1 MKNIIVI
8 YTLAMASAVC
18 FMACEKKEKGGLG
31 EGRVQGVDLRAPIN
45 GSTVTLAEN
54 GDGLQFKWSEAT
66 VSNGTLAF
74 YTVVFDKASGDFSQ
88 PIMSRRPDK
97 LGSTTVRTV
106 PRMTSDPMER
116 AVGDTGGNPVDIRSP
131 VHASTGI
138 NGADATQ
145 PFTLKLEVTQDQQG
159 DILITAADQ
168 MME

>member
-18 FMACEKKEKGGLG
+18 LMACEKKEKGGLG
-31 EGRVQGVDLRAPIN
+31 EGRVQGVALRAPIN

-54 GDGLQFKWSEAT
+54 GDGLQFKLSEAT

-97 LGSTTVRTV
+97 LGSATVLTV
-106 PRMTSDPMER
+106 PRMTLDSLAR
-116 AVGDTGGNPVDIRSP
+116 AVGATVGNPVDIKWT

-138 NGADATQ
+138 HGAVATQ
-145 PFTLKLEVTQDQQG
+145 PFT
-159 DILITAADQ
+159 
-168 MME
+168 